1 MTIGFPRT
9 APGPEGLF
17 GHGAATTPAGEAS
30 AETDFGVQRG
40 RILAQLEGRLRGGLS
55 QADRLELAALRA
67 ESDPG
72 LFFESL
78 LNFGIRQERSG
89 ALEAAAEAYAAVA
102 GANLGI
108 ATSAEGGQTQGSPL
122 QARAQRRL
130 DALLGRGAFGPR
142 AEFLLRN
149 LAQQAGEPGALFA
162 MGAAGA
168 VYRVTRLATLS
179 RLAGSS
185 SPSLLAQVFG
195 AGRLASLA
203 GFAAEAPAFVA
214 AGRLAGAAL
223 GHRQEGSAGA
233 WGRDLASSYLMLG
246 GLRLAGWGG
255 RSVLRN
261 IAGPVGAG
269 GVPPLRVLVQQGA
282 MLTGILLGHTL
293 EQYAGLRPAHDGATT
308 LTDSLA
314 LLLQFHVAGNLARH
328 AFGPRFAAWERGLD
342 AQAELLARLPRP
354 PRPGLLEFA
363 PQGALAGPN
372 FGANRGPAVHNLT
385 SFMMSSSGRGRGPGG
400 GKEPALP
407 NTPPAN
413 TNDVAILEVPRTT
426 LSADR
431 LRALTRGGV
440 MVKTSRGWLQL
451 GVPMWTNKD
460 AFEIFV
466 QAGGGR
472 LQREEV
478 KQLLP
483 TLYVFDLDYVAR
495 HDGLLPADF
504 MQYMYFV
511 TRGLETT
518 LVTHD
523 APTARRLRE
532 FLDLSYL
539 GPREADLTEQV
550 LREYAP
556 GAIAPPRMG
565 EEIRRGFPAAEP
577 ESLRKIEHLNEAG
590 EFAWGDVVVRKLN
603 PGRYEIL
610 DGGASLGVV
619 DLSTFP
625 LPAPPAAPRPSPT
638 ARDARR
644 RVLREGRPALWPIGT
659 GHGFTPR
666 EETSGFMIWNR
677 GKAVIV
683 DPPSST
689 LEYFRAMRLPLSAI
703 DGVLLTH
710 GHTDHY
716 GNAVPQLRAALPQ
729 LKFYTTPTIFRML
742 QRQYAQALGELG
754 GEWNFSPIYPQSF
767 SEVLGLHLR
776 PEYSFHPVPTLGFEI
791 YDRPDARRGRLV
803 VSFTG
808 DTFADH
814 VDIWRHTQAQALEPP
829 LLSVG
834 RAQQIL
840 RHNAL
845 LMASKGQRPPPIFL
859 IEGGVPPIHIPP
871 ARTRELLDQAEALGV
886 DTSRVRVYHVA
897 ADAAAGARVPK
908 WVAGEEGFFD
918 LSEYFR
924 GRLR

>member
-17 GHGAATTPAGEAS
+17 GHGAATTPASEAV

-40 RILAQLEGRLRGGLS
+40 RILAQLEGRLRSGLS
-55 QADRLELAALRA
+55 EADRRELAALGA
-67 ESDPG
+67 EPDPS

-78 LNFGIRQERSG
+78 LNFGIRKERDG
-89 ALEAAAEAYAAVA
+89 GLEAAAEVYAVVVGAVR
-102 GANLGI
+102 
-108 ATSAEGGQTQGSPL
+108 ERPL
-122 QARAQRRL
+122 QRRAEREL
-130 DALLGRGAFGPR
+130 NALLGRGALGPR

-149 LAQQAGEPGALFA
+149 LAHQASEPGALFA

-179 RLAGSS
+179 RLAGAS
-185 SPSLLAQVFG
+185 SPSLFAQVLG

-223 GHRQEGSAGA
+223 GHRQERSAAA

-246 GLRLAGWGG
+246 GLRLAGWAVGANLVFARGQGWGG
-255 RSVLRN
+255 RIQGS
-261 IAGPVGAG
+261 
-269 GVPPLRVLVQQGA
+269 PLQTLFQQTG
-282 MLTGILLGHTL
+282 MLTGILLGHSL

-308 LTDSLA
+308 LVDSLA
-314 LLLQFHVAGNLARH
+314 LLLQFHVAGNLSRH

-342 AQAELLARLPRP
+342 AQAGLLARLPRP
-354 PRPGLLEFA
+354 PRPGLLELAPTGAFA
-363 PQGALAGPN
+363 GVRPAAD
-372 FGANRGPAVHNLT
+372 RGSPIGEWT
-385 SFMMSSSGRGRGPGG
+385 SFAMSASGRGRGG
-400 GKEPALP
+400 GKEPVLP
-407 NTPPAN
+407 NAPPAN

-426 LSADR
+426 VPADR
-431 LRALTRGGV
+431 LRALPRGGV
-440 MVKTSRGWLQL
+440 MVKTSQGWLQL

-460 AFEIFV
+460 AFELYL

-483 TLYVFDLDYVAR
+483 TLYIFDLDYVAR

-504 MQYMYFV
+504 MQYLYFV

-556 GAIAPPRMG
+556 GAVSPPRMG

-577 ESLRKIEHLNEAG
+577 EALRKIEHLNEVG

-603 PGRYEIL
+603 PGRYEIR

-625 LPAPPAAPRPSPT
+625 LPAPPPAPRPTPA

-689 LEYFRAMRLPLSAI
+689 LEYFRAMRLPLASI

-716 GNAVPQLRAALPQ
+716 GNAVPQLRAALPE

-754 GEWNFSPIYPQSF
+754 GEWSFSPIYPQSF
-767 SEVLGLHLR
+767 SEILGLHLR
-776 PEYSFHPVPTLGFEI
+776 PEYSFHPVPTIGFEI

-814 VDIWRHTQAQALEPP
+814 VDIWRHTQAQALESP

-840 RHNAL
+840 RHGAL
-845 LMASKGQRPPPIFL
+845 LMASKGQRPPPVFL

-871 ARTRELLDQAEALGV
+871 ARTRELLDQAESLGV

-897 ADAAAGARVPK
+897 AEAAAGARVPK
-908 WVAGEEGFFD
+908 WVAGESGFFD

-924 GRLR
+924 GRRR

>member
-1 MTIGFPRT
+1 MTIGFQRA

-17 GHGAATTPAGEAS
+17 GHGAATSPAGEAS

-40 RILAQLEGRLRGGLS
+40 RILAQLEGRLRSGLS
-55 QADRLELAALRA
+55 EAGRRELAALGA
-67 ESDPG
+67 ETDPS

-78 LNFGIRQERSG
+78 LNFGIRQERDG
-89 ALEAAAEAYAAVA
+89 RLD
-102 GANLGI
+102 I
-108 ATSAEGGQTQGSPL
+108 SAEVFAAIVGAVRERPL
-122 QARAQRRL
+122 QRRAEREL
-130 DALLGRGAFGPR
+130 DALIGRGALGPR

-149 LAQQAGEPGALFA
+149 LARQASEPGALFA

-179 RLAGSS
+179 RLAGASN
-185 SPSLLAQVFG
+185 PGLFTQLLG

-203 GFAAEAPAFVA
+203 GFAVEAPAFVA

-223 GHRQEGSAGA
+223 GHRQENGAAAWGREFASSYLLLGALRLGGWASGASYRNVAGSAGA
-233 WGRDLASSYLMLG
+233 VRE
-246 GLRLAGWGG
+246 R
-255 RSVLRN
+255 
-261 IAGPVGAG
+261 
-269 GVPPLRVLVQQGA
+269 PLRALFQQTG

-308 LTDSLA
+308 LVDSLA
-314 LLLQFHVAGNLARH
+314 LLLQFHVAGNLSRR

-342 AQAELLARLPRP
+342 AQAGLLANLPRP
-354 PRPGLLEFA
+354 PRLGVLELA
-363 PQGALAGPN
+363 PQGALAGVRP
-372 FGANRGPAVHNLT
+372 AADRGSPIGEWT
-385 SFMMSSSGRGRGPGG
+385 SFAMSASGRGRGG

-407 NTPPAN
+407 DAPPAN
-413 TNDVAILEVPRTT
+413 TNDVAVLEVSRTT
-426 LSADR
+426 VPAER
-431 LRALTRGGV
+431 LRALPRGGV
-440 MVKTSRGWLQL
+440 MVNTSQGWLQL

-478 KQLLP
+478 KRLLP

-504 MQYMYFV
+504 MQYMYFI

-539 GPREADLTEQV
+539 GPRETDLTEQV

-577 ESLRKIEHLNEAG
+577 EALRKIEHLNEAG
-590 EFAWGDVVVRKLN
+590 EFAWGEVVVRKLN
-603 PGRYEIL
+603 PGRYEIR

-619 DLSTFP
+619 DLSSFP
-625 LPAPPAAPRPSPT
+625 LPVPPAAPRPVPA
-638 ARDARR
+638 AREARR
-644 RVLREGRPALWPIGT
+644 RVLNERRPALWPIGT

-677 GKAVIV
+677 GKTVIV

-689 LEYFRAMRLPLSAI
+689 LEYFRAMRLPLSSI

-716 GNAVPQLRAALPQ
+716 GNAVPQLRAALPE

-742 QRQYAQALGELG
+742 QRQYAQALGEFG
-754 GEWNFSPIYPQSF
+754 GEWSFSPIYPQSF

-776 PEYSFHPVPTLGFEI
+776 PEYSFHPVPTIGFEI

-845 LMASKGQRPPPIFL
+845 LMASKGQRPPPVFL

-886 DTSRVRVYHVA
+886 DTSRVHVYHVA
-897 ADAAAGARVPK
+897 AEAAAGARVPK
-908 WVAGEEGFFD
+908 WVAGETGFFD
-918 LSEYFR
+918 LSEYFPR
-924 GRLR
+924 ARRNR

>member
-1 MTIGFPRT
+1 
-9 APGPEGLF
+9 L
-17 GHGAATTPAGEAS
+17 
-30 AETDFGVQRG
+30 VQ
-40 RILAQLEGRLRGGLS
+40 
-55 QADRLELAALRA
+55 
-67 ESDPG
+67 
-72 LFFESL
+72 F
-78 LNFGIRQERSG
+78 N
-89 ALEAAAEAYAAVA
+89 V
-102 GANLGI
+102 
-108 ATSAEGGQTQGSPL
+108 
-122 QARAQRRL
+122 
-130 DALLGRGAFGPR
+130 
-142 AEFLLRN
+142 
-149 LAQQAGEPGALFA
+149 
-162 MGAAGA
+162 
-168 VYRVTRLATLS
+168 
-179 RLAGSS
+179 
-185 SPSLLAQVFG
+185 
-195 AGRLASLA
+195 AGRL
-203 GFAAEAPAFVA
+203 
-214 AGRLAGAAL
+214 
-223 GHRQEGSAGA
+223 GH
-233 WGRDLASSYLMLG
+233 
-246 GLRLAGWGG
+246 
-255 RSVLRN
+255 
-261 IAGPVGAG
+261 
-269 GVPPLRVLVQQGA
+269 
-282 MLTGILLGHTL
+282 
-293 EQYAGLRPAHDGATT
+293 
-308 LTDSLA
+308 
-314 LLLQFHVAGNLARH
+314 H
-328 AFGPRFAAWERGLD
+328 AFGPRFTAWERGLD

-354 PRPGLLEFA
+354 PRPGLLELA
-363 PQGALAGPN
+363 PQGIFAGI
-372 FGANRGPAVHNLT
+372 RPAADPGSRVGEWT
-385 SFMMSSSGRGRGPGG
+385 SFAMSASGRGRGG
-400 GKEPALP
+400 GKEPLLP
-407 NTPPAN
+407 NAPPAN
-413 TNDVAILEVPRTT
+413 TNDVSILKVPRTT
-426 LSADR
+426 LPADR
-431 LRALTRGGV
+431 LRALPRGGV
-440 MVKTSRGWLQL
+440 MVQTSQGWLQL

-460 AFEIFV
+460 AFEIFA

-478 KQLLP
+478 KRLLP

-577 ESLRKIEHLNEAG
+577 EALRKIDHLNEVG

-619 DLSTFP
+619 DLSSFP
-625 LPAPPAAPRPSPT
+625 LPAPPAAPRPAPA

-689 LEYFRAMRLPLSAI
+689 LEYFRAMRLPLSSI

-716 GNAVPQLRAALPQ
+716 GNAVPQLRAALPE

-754 GEWNFSPIYPQSF
+754 GEWNFSPIYPQAF
-767 SEVLGLHLR
+767 AEILGLHLR
-776 PEYSFHPVPTLGFEI
+776 PEYSFHPVPTIGFEI
-791 YDRPDARRGRLV
+791 YDRPDVRRGRLV

-845 LMASKGQRPPPIFL
+845 LMASKAQRPPPVFL

-897 ADAAAGARVPK
+897 AEAAAGARVPK
-908 WVAGEEGFFD
+908 WVAGEAGFFD

-924 GRLR
+924 GRRR